1 MHDGNGRPPPGFALD
16 DMEPLFG
23 DELDAAISWKAGRD
37 LSRLAGGS
45 VQFRSELRDT
55 GLFAMRVAR

>member
-1 MHDGNGRPPPGFALD
+1 
-16 DMEPLFG
+16 MEPLFG